1 LRTLRDRVVSGVNDL
16 RGDAEAAGRFVRRA
30 GLLDLIVVVVVG
42 QRNEK
47 FQFLHGA
54 IPVLR
59 SFPYNTLPNGRR
71 RNFLEGRVI
80 FSYIQN

>member
-1 LRTLRDRVVSGVNDL
+1 MNYLEELSALRDRVVSSVNDL

-30 GLLDLIVVVVVG
+30 GLLNLIVVVVVG

-54 IPVLR
+54 DSGPPLSSLQYAAEWALSR
-59 SFPYNTLPNGRR
+59 
-71 RNFLEGRVI
+71 
-80 FSYIQN
+80 FS